1 MTYFKFIYICQ
12 NYLTLKKGEV
22 LLEKE
27 KHLESLATTET
38 KFNRELG
45 IFGGVSIIGGIMI
58 GSGIFYLGSYV
69 LQRTGMSLGLALLAW
84 IVGGLVTLLAGLCYA
99 ELGVSM
105 PRAGGSTVYLTEA
118 FHPAVGF
125 LRGFTD
131 WLIGG
136 PGSIAAMAI
145 ALPTAMRSFWTI
157 SDMQI
162 KLIATALIIILT
174 VYNLFGIKQGAFL
187 QNISMVAKLIPILVI
202 LFAALFLGRESP
214 DLSLTP
220 VTNPDASFSSIIGMI
235 AFATVASLWAYEG
248 WTNLNSM
255 TEEMKNPKKNL
266 PKSLIIGIG
275 GITVLYT
282 LFNFAI
288 YKVLPY
294 DVIVNHIADGNLYL
308 GTEAAISVL
317 GNWGGIIV
325 SLGMVLA
332 MFGGLNGLT
341 IAQPRMYYAMAVEG
355 HFFKSFAKLHPKYKV
370 PTAAM
375 LAQMVLSIVLVF
387 SRNLDQLTSLVV
399 FTAMLYN
406 LLTIIA
412 VWVMRKRFPELQ
424 RPYRVAGYP
433 WTVLITA
440 ILFIGLLINTFTEDI
455 QNALLGMI
463 VQVIGILVYW
473 YFDRQLKRKKA

>member
-1 MTYFKFIYICQ
+1 MEQ
-12 NYLTLKKGEV
+12 
-22 LLEKE
+22 E
-27 KHLESLATTET
+27 KHLQELSTTET
-38 KFNRELG
+38 EFNRELG
-45 IFGGVSIIGGIMI
+45 VFGGVSIIGGIMI

-69 LQRTGMSLGLALLAW
+69 LERTGMSLGLALLAW
-84 IVGGLVTLLAGLCYA
+84 IVGGVVTLLAGLCYA

-157 SDMQI
+157 SDMEVKI
-162 KLIATALIIILT
+162 IATVLIILLT

-187 QNISMVAKLIPILVI
+187 QNVSMVAKLIPILII
-202 LFAALFLGRESP
+202 LFAALFLGTEQP
-214 DLSLTP
+214 DLSLIP
-220 VTNPDASFSSIIGMI
+220 KTNPDASLFDIIPMI

-266 PKSLIIGIG
+266 PKALLVGIG
-275 GITVLYT
+275 GITILYT

-294 DVIVNHIADGNLYL
+294 DAIATNIENGNLYL
-308 GTEAAISVL
+308 GTEAARSVL

-325 SLGMVLA
+325 SLGMILA
-332 MFGGLNGLT
+332 MFGGINGLI

-370 PTAAM
+370 PTASILVQM
-375 LAQMVLSIVLVF
+375 LLSIALVF

-412 VWVMRKRFPELQ
+412 VWVMRRRYPELH

-440 ILFIGLLINTFTEDI
+440 VLFIGLLINTFTEDS
-455 QNALLGMI
+455 QNAILGMG
-463 VQVIGILVYW
+463 VQVLGILVYW

>member
-1 MTYFKFIYICQ
+1 MEQ
-12 NYLTLKKGEV
+12 
-22 LLEKE
+22 E
-27 KHLESLATTET
+27 KHLQELSTTET
-38 KFNRELG
+38 EFNRELG
-45 IFGGVSIIGGIMI
+45 VFGGVSIIGGIMI

-69 LQRTGMSLGLALLAW
+69 LERTGMSLGLALLAW
-84 IVGGLVTLLAGLCYA
+84 IVGGVVTLLAGLCYA

-157 SDMQI
+157 SDMEVKI
-162 KLIATALIIILT
+162 IATFLIILLT

-187 QNISMVAKLIPILVI
+187 QNVSMVAKLIPILII
-202 LFAALFLGRESP
+202 LFAALFLGTEQP
-214 DLSLTP
+214 DLSLIP
-220 VTNPDASFSSIIGMI
+220 KTNPDASFFDIIPMI

-266 PKSLIIGIG
+266 PKALIVGIG
-275 GITVLYT
+275 RITILYT

-294 DVIVNHIADGNLYL
+294 DAIATNIENGNLYL
-308 GTEAAISVL
+308 GTEAVRSVL

-325 SLGMVLA
+325 SLGMILA
-332 MFGGLNGLT
+332 MFGGINGLI

-370 PTAAM
+370 PTASILVQM
-375 LAQMVLSIVLVF
+375 LLSIALVF

-412 VWVMRKRFPELQ
+412 VWVMRRRYPELH

-440 ILFIGLLINTFTEDI
+440 VLFIGLLINTFTEDS
-455 QNALLGMI
+455 QNAILGMG
-463 VQVIGILVYW
+463 VQVLGILVYW

>member
-1 MTYFKFIYICQ
+1 MDQ
-12 NYLTLKKGEV
+12 
-22 LLEKE
+22 E
-27 KHLESLATTET
+27 KHLQELSTTET
-38 KFNRELG
+38 EFNRELG
-45 IFGGVSIIGGIMI
+45 VFGGVSIIGGIMI

-69 LQRTGMSLGLALLAW
+69 LERTGMSLGLALLAW
-84 IVGGLVTLLAGLCYA
+84 IVGGVVTLLAGLCYA

-157 SDMQI
+157 SDMEVKI
-162 KLIATALIIILT
+162 IATVLIILLT
-174 VYNLFGIKQGAFL
+174 VYNLFGIKQGAIL
-187 QNISMVAKLIPILVI
+187 QNVSMVAKLIPILII
-202 LFAALFLGRESP
+202 LFAALFLGTEQP
-214 DLSLTP
+214 DLSLIP
-220 VTNPDASFSSIIGMI
+220 KTNPDASLFDIIPMI

-266 PKSLIIGIG
+266 PKALLVGIG
-275 GITVLYT
+275 GITILYT

-294 DVIVNHIADGNLYL
+294 DAIATNIENGNLYL
-308 GTEAAISVL
+308 GTEAARSVL

-325 SLGMVLA
+325 SLGMILA
-332 MFGGLNGLT
+332 MFGGINGLI

-370 PTAAM
+370 PTASI
-375 LAQMVLSIVLVF
+375 LVQMFLSIALVF

-412 VWVMRKRFPELQ
+412 VWVMRRRYPELH

-440 ILFIGLLINTFTEDI
+440 VLFIGLLINTFTEDS
-455 QNALLGMI
+455 QNAILGMG
-463 VQVIGILVYW
+463 VQVLGILVYW

>member
-1 MTYFKFIYICQ
+1 MEQ
-12 NYLTLKKGEV
+12 
-22 LLEKE
+22 E
-27 KHLESLATTET
+27 KHLQELSTTET
-38 KFNRELG
+38 EFNRELG
-45 IFGGVSIIGGIMI
+45 VFGGVSIIGGIMI

-69 LQRTGMSLGLALLAW
+69 LERTGMSLGLALLAW
-84 IVGGLVTLLAGLCYA
+84 IVGGVVTLLAGLCYA

-157 SDMQI
+157 SDMEVKI
-162 KLIATALIIILT
+162 IATFLIILLT

-187 QNISMVAKLIPILVI
+187 QNVSMVAKLIPILII
-202 LFAALFLGRESP
+202 LFAALFLGTEQP
-214 DLSLTP
+214 DLSLIP
-220 VTNPDASFSSIIGMI
+220 KTNPDASFFDIIPMI

-266 PKSLIIGIG
+266 PKALIVGIG
-275 GITVLYT
+275 GITILYT

-294 DVIVNHIADGNLYL
+294 DAITTNIENGNLYL
-308 GTEAAISVL
+308 GTEAARSVL

-325 SLGMVLA
+325 SLGMILA
-332 MFGGLNGLT
+332 MFGGINGLI

-370 PTAAM
+370 PTASI
-375 LAQMVLSIVLVF
+375 LVQMFLSIALVF

-412 VWVMRKRFPELQ
+412 VWVMRRRYPELH

-440 ILFIGLLINTFTEDI
+440 VLFIGLLINTFTEDS
-455 QNALLGMI
+455 QNAILGMG
-463 VQVIGILVYW
+463 VQVLGILVYW

>member
-1 MTYFKFIYICQ
+1 MEQ
-12 NYLTLKKGEV
+12 D
-22 LLEKE
+22 
-27 KHLESLATTET
+27 KHLKQLSTTET
-38 KFNRELG
+38 EFNREIG
-45 IFGGVSIIGGIMI
+45 VFGGVSIIGGIMI

-69 LQRTGMSLGLALLAW
+69 LERTGMSLGLALLAW
-84 IVGGLVTLLAGLCYA
+84 IVGGVITLLAGLCYA

-105 PRAGGSTVYLTEA
+105 PRAGGATVYLTEA

-131 WLIGG
+131 WIIGG

-145 ALPTAMRSFWTI
+145 ALPTAMRSFTDI
-157 SDMQI
+157 SDLQV
-162 KLIATALIIILT
+162 KVIATVLIVLLT
-174 VYNLFGIKQGAFL
+174 IYNLFGIKQGTFL
-187 QNISMVAKLIPILVI
+187 QNVSMVAKLIPILII
-202 LFAALFLGRESP
+202 LFAALFLGKENP
-214 DLSLTP
+214 DLSLKP
-220 VTNPDASFSSIIGMI
+220 MTNPDASIFSIIPMI

-255 TEEMKNPKKNL
+255 TEEMKDPKKNL

-275 GITVLYT
+275 GITILYT

-294 DVIVNHIADGNLYL
+294 DVIVSNIEGGNLYL
-308 GTEAAISVL
+308 GTEAAKSVL
-317 GNWGGIIV
+317 GSWGGIIV
-325 SLGMVLA
+325 SIGMILA
-332 MFGGLNGLT
+332 MFGGLNGLI
-341 IAQPRMYYAMAVEG
+341 IAQPRMYYAMSVEG

-370 PTAAM
+370 PTSAM
-375 LAQMVLSIVLVF
+375 IVQMVISIILVF

-412 VWVMRKRFPELQ
+412 VWIMRKRYPELE
-424 RPYRVAGYP
+424 RPYKVFGYP
-433 WTVLITA
+433 WTVLITS
-440 ILFIGLLINTFTEDI
+440 ILFIGLLVNTFVEDI
-455 QNALLGMI
+455 QNAILGML

-473 YFDRQLKRKKA
+473 YFDKKLKRKKD